1 MAQRKKPKTALLLN
15 TTALVAVAVALL
27 QGCAQMRTQQPQQL
41 VPSEASV
48 ASHVAAATRAAGS
61 DLKPLLTLCK
71 PAPAT
76 RPAQAEL
83 DKGLA
88 AFIAKPAPPP
98 GQAFDNLYFVG
109 ADWVSAWAIKTSDG
123 IILIDALNTQA
134 EAAALI
140 EGGMR
145 KLGLDPAQIKYV
157 IVTHG
162 HGDHYGGA
170 SYLAEKYRAR
180 VVMSEA
186 DWTMTETRLEFAT
199 PIWGAPPKRRAGDIS
214 AKDGDRVTLGDTRV
228 TLYLTPGHTMGTIS
242 PVFDVSAGGR
252 KHRAMLWGG
261 TGFNFGKDVPRLD
274 SYIGA
279 TERMGGI
286 VQSQRID
293 VLLSNHSNI
302 DGSQAKLAALRQQP
316 APATNPFVLGT
327 PAVERALAVMG
338 GCAQAQR
345 DRFAMQ

>member
-1 MAQRKKPKTALLLN
+1 MAAQRKNSKNALLLK
-15 TTALVAVAVALL
+15 TTALAAVAALA
-27 QGCAQMRTQQPQQL
+27 QGCAQPSAGTTAGL
-41 VPSEASV
+41 ASTPSEGSV
-48 ASHVAAATRAAGS
+48 AVHVATATRAAGT
-61 DLKPLLTLCK
+61 DLRALLTLCQ
-71 PAPAT
+71 PAPAA
-76 RPAQAEL
+76 RPPQDAL
-83 DKGLA
+83 DKSLTG
-88 AFIAKPAPPP
+88 FINRPAPPP

-109 ADWVSAWAIKTSDG
+109 ADWVSAWAIKTSQG

-134 EAAALI
+134 EAASLI

-145 KLGLDPAQIKYV
+145 KLGLDPAQIRYV

-170 SYLAEKYRAR
+170 SYLAQKYRAR

-199 PIWGAPPKRRAGDIS
+199 PIWGAPPKRDIPV
-214 AKDGDRVTLGDTRV
+214 KDGDRITLGDTSV

-274 SYIGA
+274 AYIGA
-279 TERMGGI
+279 TQRMGAI
-286 VQSQRID
+286 VQSQRVD

-316 APATNPFVLGT
+316 APAANPFVLGT
-327 PAVERALAVMG
+327 PTVERALAVMG
-338 GCAQAQR
+338 ECAQAQR

>member
-1 MAQRKKPKTALLLN
+1 MAAQRKNPKNALLLKAAALAAVA
-15 TTALVAVAVALL
+15 ALV
-27 QGCAQMRTQQPQQL
+27 QGCAQTPAGTTAGL
-41 VPSEASV
+41 PAAPSEASV
-48 ASHVAAATRAAGS
+48 AAHVATATRAAGT
-61 DLKPLLTLCK
+61 DLQALLTLCK
-71 PAPAT
+71 PAPAA
-76 RPAQAEL
+76 RPPQDAL
-83 DKGLA
+83 DKSLTG
-88 AFIAKPAPPP
+88 FINRPAPPP

-109 ADWVSAWAIKTSDG
+109 ADWVSAWAIKTSQG
-123 IILIDALNTQA
+123 IILVDALNTQA
-134 EAAALI
+134 EAASLI

-170 SYLAEKYRAR
+170 GYLAQKYRAR

-199 PIWGAPPKRRAGDIS
+199 PIWGAPPKRDIP
-214 AKDGDRVTLGDTRV
+214 AKDGDRITLGDTSV

-274 SYIGA
+274 AYIGA
-279 TERMGGI
+279 TQRMGAI
-286 VQSQRID
+286 AQSQRID

-316 APATNPFVLGT
+316 APAANPFVLGT
-327 PAVERALAVMG
+327 PTVERALAVMG

>member
-1 MAQRKKPKTALLLN
+1 MAAQRKSSKNNTLLLKA
-15 TTALVAVAVALL
+15 TTLAAVAALV
-27 QGCAQMRTQQPQQL
+27 QGCAQTPAGTTAGL
-41 VPSEASV
+41 PAAPSEASV
-48 ASHVAAATRAAGS
+48 AAHVATATRAAGT
-61 DLKPLLTLCK
+61 DLKALLTLCQ
-71 PAPAT
+71 PAPAA
-76 RPAQAEL
+76 RPPQDAL
-83 DKGLA
+83 DRSLTG
-88 AFIAKPAPPP
+88 FINRPAPPP

-109 ADWVSAWAIKTSDG
+109 ADWVSAWAIKTSQG

-145 KLGLDPAQIKYV
+145 RLGLDPAQIKYV

-170 SYLAEKYRAR
+170 SYLAQKYRAR

-199 PIWGAPPKRRAGDIS
+199 PIWGAPPKRDIS
-214 AKDGDRVTLGDTRV
+214 VKDGDRITLGDTSV

-274 SYIGA
+274 AYIGA
-279 TERMGGI
+279 TQRMGAI
-286 VQSQRID
+286 AQSQRID
-293 VLLSNHSNI
+293 VMLSNHSNI

-316 APATNPFVLGT
+316 APAANPFVLGT
-327 PAVERALAVMG
+327 PTVERALAVMG
-338 GCAQAQR
+338 ECAQAQR
-345 DRFAMQ
+345 DRFAML

>member
-1 MAQRKKPKTALLLN
+1 MAAQRKNPRNAFLLKAAALAAAA
-15 TTALVAVAVALL
+15 ALV
-27 QGCAQMRTQQPQQL
+27 QGCAQTPAGTTAPL
-41 VPSEASV
+41 AATPSEASV
-48 ASHVAAATRAAGS
+48 AAHVATATRAAGT
-61 DLKPLLTLCK
+61 DLQALLTLCR
-71 PAPAT
+71 PAPAA
-76 RPAQAEL
+76 RPPQDAL
-83 DKGLA
+83 DKSLTG
-88 AFIAKPAPPP
+88 FINRPAPPP

-109 ADWVSAWAIKTSDG
+109 ADWVSAWAIKTSQG

-134 EAAALI
+134 EAASLI

-145 KLGLDPAQIKYV
+145 RLGLDPAQIKYV

-170 SYLAEKYRAR
+170 SYLAQKYRAR

-199 PIWGAPPKRRAGDIS
+199 PIWGAPPKRDIS
-214 AKDGDRVTLGDTRV
+214 AKDGDRITLGDTSV

-274 SYIGA
+274 AYIGA
-279 TERMGGI
+279 TQRMGAI
-286 VQSQRID
+286 AQSQRID

-316 APATNPFVLGT
+316 APAANPFVLGT
-327 PAVERALAVMG
+327 PTVERALAVMG
-338 GCAQAQR
+338 ECAQAQR
-345 DRFAMQ
+345 DRFAMK